1 MAKEDLG
8 LSKWAYKTSYL
19 QANYKAKTPLLVT
32 RLGTFAVK
40 AKVER
45 LEQGVAVTYNLPT
58 QEEFEKLY
66 NIAPEMANIIQPPT
80 NYVAEWAK

>member
-8 LSKWAYKTSYL
+8 FSKWAYKTSYL
-19 QANYKAKTPLLVT
+19 QANHKAKTPLLVT

-45 LEQGVAVTYNLPT
+45 AEQGVAVTYNLPT